1 MVVFSN
7 VLHRYVAPFL
17 LGFCMAA
24 STVVSDVPS
33 MVALL
38 FAAAGL
44 AFLMSPAGGRIIAR
58 LTSVAA

>member
-1 MVVFSN
+1 MVVVSN

-24 STVVSDVPS
+24 STVVSNVPS

-38 FAAAGL
+38 FAAVTLGY
-44 AFLMSPAGGRIIAR
+44 LMSPAGGRIIAR
-58 LTSVAA
+58 LTNAAA